1 MLPQFDRDVFDIS
14 PDKIA
19 KVDNL
24 HIPDLPMLHFPQ
36 NLTQNKKYSYHVTY
50 HVTPKS
56 FEQFLQYKN
65 LPAAARIE
73 LVSESPRNGQ
83 NRYRNRI
90 MPIPG
95 ISIGIGIGP
104 VLDKV
109 SVSEL
114 EPNILLYQFKSGPIL
129 CKYRYKR
136 SLLSYLWTSPYKGK
150 GINIRIYQ

>member
-56 FEQFLQYKN
+56 FEQFL
-65 LPAAARIE
+65 L
-73 LVSESPRNGQ
+73 
-83 NRYRNRI
+83 
-90 MPIPG
+90 
-95 ISIGIGIGP
+95 SIGRHK
-104 VLDKV
+104 D
-109 SVSEL
+109 
-114 EPNILLYQFKSGPIL
+114 LLKDNL
-129 CKYRYKR
+129 N
-136 SLLSYLWTSPYKGK
+136 L
-150 GINIRIYQ
+150 

>member
-56 FEQFLQYKN
+56 FEQFLHN
-65 LPAAARIE
+65 
-73 LVSESPRNGQ
+73 Q
-83 NRYRNRI
+83 NVHI
-90 MPIPG
+90 
-95 ISIGIGIGP
+95 
-104 VLDKV
+104 KV
-109 SVSEL
+109 STL
-114 EPNILLYQFKSGPIL
+114 
-129 CKYRYKR
+129 RYMVMKMPCQ
-136 SLLSYLWTSPYKGK
+136 L
-150 GINIRIYQ
+150 Q